1 MNLNIIPIIKQINNY
16 ETRLENLNN
25 WKKMFENYDK
35 LLDRKKFL
43 QSELENI
50 EKILNT
56 CEPIINNEVNITE
69 VDDGTINI
77 LMQNLVSDNDNVDE
91 KRKTWLIL
99 VLENMVNAVIFFETR
114 IVDILKYLNT
124 H

>member
-25 WKKMFENYDK
+25 WKKMFENYNK
-35 LLDRKKFL
+35 LLNRKKIL

-50 EKILNT
+50 DEILNT
-56 CEPIINNEVNITE
+56 CEPLINNEVNITE
-69 VDDGTINI
+69 IDDGTINI
-77 LMQNLVSDNDNVDE
+77 LMQTIVSDNNQVDE

-99 VLENMVNAVIFFETR
+99 ALENMVNAVIFVETR
-114 IVDILKYLNT
+114 IVDVLKYLNSQ
-124 H
+124 

>member
-1 MNLNIIPIIKQINNY
+1 MNTNIIPIIKQINNY

-56 CEPIINNEVNITE
+56 CEPIINNEVDITE
-69 VDDGTINI
+69 IDDGTINI
-77 LMQNLVSDNDNVDE
+77 LMRTLVSDNDNVDE

-114 IVDILKYLNT
+114 IVDVLKYLNT

>member
-1 MNLNIIPIIKQINNY
+1 MNTNIIPIIKRIDDY
-16 ETRLENLNN
+16 EIRLKNLTN

-43 QSELENI
+43 QSELESI

-56 CEPIINNEVNITE
+56 CEPIINNEVDITE
-69 VDDGTINI
+69 VDDGTIDI
-77 LMQNLVSDNDNVDE
+77 LMQTLVSDNDNVSE

-99 VLENMVNAVIFFETR
+99 VLENMVNAVIFVETR
-114 IVDILKYLNT
+114 IVDVLKYLNT

>member
-1 MNLNIIPIIKQINNY
+1 MNTNIIPIIKQINNY
-16 ETRLENLNN
+16 ETRLQNLNN

-35 LLDRKKFL
+35 LFDKKKSL
-43 QSELENI
+43 QLELENI

-56 CEPIINNEVNITE
+56 CEPLINSEVNMTE
-69 VDDGTINI
+69 IDDGTINI
-77 LMQNLVSDNDNVDE
+77 LMRTLVSDNDIVGE

-99 VLENMVNAVIFFETR
+99 VLENMVNAVIFVETR
-114 IVDILKYLNT
+114 IVDVLIYLNT

>member
-25 WKKMFENYDK
+25 WKKMFENYNK
-35 LLDRKKFL
+35 LLNRKKIL

-50 EKILNT
+50 DEILNT
-56 CEPIINNEVNITE
+56 CEPLINNEVNITE
-69 VDDGTINI
+69 IDDGTINI
-77 LMQNLVSDNDNVDE
+77 LMQTIVSDNNQVDE

-99 VLENMVNAVIFFETR
+99 ALENMVNAVIFVETR
-114 IVDILKYLNT
+114 IVDVLKYLNLQ
-124 H
+124 

>member
-1 MNLNIIPIIKQINNY
+1 MNTNIIPIIKRIDDY
-16 ETRLENLNN
+16 EIRLKNLTN

-43 QSELENI
+43 QSELESI

-56 CEPIINNEVNITE
+56 CEPIINNEVDITE
-69 VDDGTINI
+69 VDDGTIDI
-77 LMQNLVSDNDNVDE
+77 LMQTLVSDNDNVSE

-99 VLENMVNAVIFFETR
+99 VLENIVNAVIFVETR
-114 IVDILKYLNT
+114 IVDVLKYLNT

>member
-1 MNLNIIPIIKQINNY
+1 MNTNIIPIIKQINNY

-56 CEPIINNEVNITE
+56 CEPLINSEVNITE
-69 VDDGTINI
+69 IDDGTINI
-77 LMQNLVSDNDNVDE
+77 LMRTLVFDNDNVNE

-114 IVDILKYLNT
+114 IVDVLKYLNT

>member
-1 MNLNIIPIIKQINNY
+1 MNTNIIPIIKRINDY
-16 ETRLENLNN
+16 ETRLENLTN

-35 LLDRKKFL
+35 LLERKKNL
-43 QSELENI
+43 ALELENI

-56 CEPIINNEVNITE
+56 CEPIINNEVDITE
-69 VDDGTINI
+69 IDDGTINI
-77 LMQNLVSDNDNVDE
+77 LMRTLVSDNNNVDK

-99 VLENMVNAVIFFETR
+99 LLENMINAVIFLETR
-114 IVDILKYLNT
+114 IVDVLKYLNT

>member
-1 MNLNIIPIIKQINNY
+1 
-16 ETRLENLNN
+16 
-25 WKKMFENYDK
+25 MFENYDK

-43 QSELENI
+43 QSELESI

-56 CEPIINNEVNITE
+56 CEPIINNEVDITE
-69 VDDGTINI
+69 VDDGTIDI
-77 LMQNLVSDNDNVDE
+77 LMQTLVSDNDNVSE

-99 VLENMVNAVIFFETR
+99 VLENIVNAVIFVETR
-114 IVDILKYLNT
+114 IVDVLKYLNT

>member
-25 WKKMFENYDK
+25 WKKMFENYNK
-35 LLDRKKFL
+35 LLNRKKIL

-50 EKILNT
+50 DEILNT
-56 CEPIINNEVNITE
+56 CEPLINNEVNITE
-69 VDDGTINI
+69 IDDGTINI
-77 LMQNLVSDNDNVDE
+77 LMRTLVSDNDNVDE

-114 IVDILKYLNT
+114 IVDVLKYLNT

>member
-1 MNLNIIPIIKQINNY
+1 MNTNIIPIIKRIDDY
-16 ETRLENLNN
+16 EIRLKNLTN

-43 QSELENI
+43 QSELESI

-56 CEPIINNEVNITE
+56 CEPIINNEVDITE
-69 VDDGTINI
+69 IDDGTIDI
-77 LMQNLVSDNDNVDE
+77 LMQTLVSDNDNVSE

-99 VLENMVNAVIFFETR
+99 VLENMVNAVIFVETR
-114 IVDILKYLNT
+114 IVDVLKYLNT

>member
-1 MNLNIIPIIKQINNY
+1 MNPNIIPIIKQINNY

-25 WKKMFENYDK
+25 WKEMFKNYNT
-35 LLDRKKFL
+35 LLNRKKIL

-50 EKILNT
+50 DEILNT
-56 CEPIINNEVNITE
+56 CEPLINNEVNITE
-69 VDDGTINI
+69 IDDGTINI
-77 LMQNLVSDNDNVDE
+77 LMQTIVSDNNQVDE

-99 VLENMVNAVIFFETR
+99 ALENMVNAVIFVETR
-114 IVDILKYLNT
+114 IVDVLKYLNT

>member
-1 MNLNIIPIIKQINNY
+1 
-16 ETRLENLNN
+16 
-25 WKKMFENYDK
+25 MFENYDK

-43 QSELENI
+43 QSELESI

-56 CEPIINNEVNITE
+56 CEPIINNEVDITE
-69 VDDGTINI
+69 VDDGTIDI
-77 LMQNLVSDNDNVDE
+77 LMQTLVSDNDNVSE

-99 VLENMVNAVIFFETR
+99 VLENMVNAVIFVETR
-114 IVDILKYLNT
+114 IVDVLKYLNT

>member
-1 MNLNIIPIIKQINNY
+1 MNTNIIPIIKQINNY
-16 ETRLENLNN
+16 ETRLQNLNN

-35 LLDRKKFL
+35 LFDKKKSL
-43 QSELENI
+43 QLELENI

-56 CEPIINNEVNITE
+56 CEPLINSEVNMTE
-69 VDDGTINI
+69 IDDGTINI
-77 LMQNLVSDNDNVDE
+77 LMRTLVSDNDIVGE

-99 VLENMVNAVIFFETR
+99 VLENMVNAVIFVETR
-114 IVDILKYLNT
+114 IVDVLKYLNT

>member
-1 MNLNIIPIIKQINNY
+1 MNTNVIPIIKRIDDY
-16 ETRLENLNN
+16 ETRLQNLNN

-56 CEPIINNEVNITE
+56 CEPLINSEVNITE
-69 VDDGTINI
+69 IDDGTINI
-77 LMQNLVSDNDNVDE
+77 LMRTLVSDNDNVDE

>member
-1 MNLNIIPIIKQINNY
+1 MNTNIIPIIKQINNY

-56 CEPIINNEVNITE
+56 CEPLINSEVNITE
-69 VDDGTINI
+69 IDDGTINI
-77 LMQNLVSDNDNVDE
+77 LMRTLVSDNDNVDK

-114 IVDILKYLNT
+114 IVDVLKYLNT

>member
-1 MNLNIIPIIKQINNY
+1 MNTNIIPIIKQINNY

-56 CEPIINNEVNITE
+56 CEPLINSEVNITE
-69 VDDGTINI
+69 IDDGTINI
-77 LMQNLVSDNDNVDE
+77 LMRTLVSDNDNVDE

-114 IVDILKYLNT
+114 IVDVLKYLNT

>member
-1 MNLNIIPIIKQINNY
+1 MNTNIIPIIKQINNY
-16 ETRLENLNN
+16 ETRLQNLNN

-56 CEPIINNEVNITE
+56 CEPIINNEVDITE
-69 VDDGTINI
+69 IDDGTINI
-77 LMQNLVSDNDNVDE
+77 LMRTLVSDNDNVDE

-114 IVDILKYLNT
+114 IVDVLKYLNT

>member
-1 MNLNIIPIIKQINNY
+1 MNTNIIPIIKQINDY
-16 ETRLENLNN
+16 ETRLQNLNN

-56 CEPIINNEVNITE
+56 CEPLINTEVNITE
-69 VDDGTINI
+69 IDDGTINI
-77 LMQNLVSDNDNVDE
+77 LMRTLVSDNDNVDE

-114 IVDILKYLNT
+114 IVDVLKYLNT

>member
-56 CEPIINNEVNITE
+56 CAPIINNEVDITE
-69 VDDGTINI
+69 IDDGTINI
-77 LMQNLVSDNDNVDE
+77 LMRTLVSDNDNVDK

-99 VLENMVNAVIFFETR
+99 LLENMINAVIFFETR
-114 IVDILKYLNT
+114 IVDVLKYLNT

>member
-1 MNLNIIPIIKQINNY
+1 MNANIIPIIKQINNY

-56 CEPIINNEVNITE
+56 CEPIINNEVDITE
-69 VDDGTINI
+69 IDDGAINI
-77 LMQNLVSDNDNVDE
+77 LMRTLVSDNDNVDE

-114 IVDILKYLNT
+114 IVDVLKYLNT

>member
-56 CEPIINNEVNITE
+56 CEPIINNEVDITE
-69 VDDGTINI
+69 IDDGTINI
-77 LMQNLVSDNDNVDE
+77 LMRTLVSDNDNVDE

-114 IVDILKYLNT
+114 IVDVLKYLNT

>member
-1 MNLNIIPIIKQINNY
+1 MNTNIIPIIKQINNY

-56 CEPIINNEVNITE
+56 CEPLINSEVNITE
-69 VDDGTINI
+69 IDDGTINI
-77 LMQNLVSDNDNVDE
+77 LMRTLVSDNDNVDK

-99 VLENMVNAVIFFETR
+99 VLENMVNAVIFVETR
-114 IVDILKYLNT
+114 IVDVLKYLNT